1 MTPRSLR
8 WRLLLGSG
16 LAVLAAL
23 VVAWVA
29 MSLLF
34 SRHLERR
41 LTLEL
46 TADGA
51 RIVAL
56 VDTDPAGKLV
66 LTEASTDPRFEAP
79 ASGHYWQ
86 ISEGADAALRSRSL
100 WDTTLPVAE
109 DAPSHAWRLRRS
121 AGPFGEPIFILSRE
135 IRLNHE
141 GSLRTLLVQVA
152 HDQSETA
159 GAQAEFG
166 LELALFLA
174 ALWFFLM
181 GAGWIQVRLGLAP
194 LRDIGVEL
202 NRLRTDPA
210 HRMAPPRLAE
220 LEPLVRAINDL
231 ADARADDLNRA
242 RGRASDLA
250 HGLKTPLSALMTQ
263 SARLRRGESL
273 DAAEGMERAIHA
285 IRLAIDSELT
295 RNRFAVLALGSTP
308 VLEPVEQL
316 VSVLEHTERGGA
328 VAFGVDV
335 PVDVVAPLVRE
346 DLLEML
352 GPLLDNAVR
361 FSRRRVTISARRTE
375 TGLELS
381 VEDDGPGIPQER
393 MPAAA
398 LRGVRLDEQG
408 LGQGLGLSIAKTIA
422 ESSGGELSLRPSSL
436 GGLSAVVRWPA
447 VDVAAPPE

>member
-8 WRLLLGSG
+8 WRLMLGSG

-23 VVAWVA
+23 VVAWVV

-46 TADGA
+46 AAEGA
-51 RIVAL
+51 RIVSL
-56 VDTDPAGKLV
+56 VDTDSEGKV
-66 LTEASTDPRFEAP
+66 ILTEASTDPRFSSP
-79 ASGHYWQ
+79 AGGHYWQ
-86 ISEGADAALRSRSL
+86 VSEGAEAVLRSRSL
-100 WDTTLPVAE
+100 WDTALPLSDEA
-109 DAPSHAWRLRRS
+109 SQNGWRLRRS
-121 AGPFGEPIFILSRE
+121 SGPFDEPVFILSRE
-135 IRLNHE
+135 VRLDHD

-159 GAQAEFG
+159 TAQAEFG
-166 LELALFLA
+166 WELALFLTV
-174 ALWFFLM
+174 LWVFLM
-181 GAGWIQVRLGLAP
+181 GAGWLQVRLGLAP
-194 LRDIGVEL
+194 LRDIGLEL
-202 NRLRTDPA
+202 NRLRADPA
-210 HRMAPPRLAE
+210 HRMAAPRLAE

-231 ADARADDLNRA
+231 AEARADDLNRA

-250 HGLKTPLSALMTQ
+250 HGLKTPLAALMTQ
-263 SARLRRGESL
+263 TARLQKGEAS
-273 DAAEGMERAIHA
+273 DAAEGMDRAIHA

-295 RNRFAVLALGSTP
+295 RNRFAVLAPGSTP

-328 VAFGVDV
+328 VAFSVDV
-335 PVDVVAPLVRE
+335 PEDVMAPLLRE
-346 DLLEML
+346 DLFEML

-361 FSRRRVTISARRTE
+361 FSRRRVAISARPTE

-381 VEDDGPGIPQER
+381 VDDDGPGIARER
-393 MPAAA
+393 MPAAT

-408 LGQGLGLSIAKTIA
+408 LGQGLGLSIAKAIA
-422 ESSGGELSLRPSSL
+422 EASGGELILRRSPL
-436 GGLSAVVRWPA
+436 GGLSAIVRWPA
-447 VDVAAPPE
+447 AAANGFSV